1 MQAKQ
6 TTTINSYERSK
17 NGEGKSV
24 ANKFIDNGIGSVAK
38 ISLPELPTVAKDSKR
53 NVSNVKPKRIDNV
66 QNNVYSNFVI
76 DPRPKTL
83 YSSRNPEPS
92 EQGCDYAGDADYEQG
107 SD

>member
-38 ISLPELPTVAKDSKR
+38 ISLPELPTVAKDPKG
-53 NVSNVKPKRIDNV
+53 NGANVKPTKYLNV
-66 QNNVYSNFVI
+66 QKKSTDCALRAQSAYWVL
-76 DPRPKTL
+76 K
-83 YSSRNPEPS
+83 
-92 EQGCDYAGDADYEQG
+92 G
-107 SD
+107 